1 MSTVAP
7 KVTAVIVSYNTRVDL
22 LRCLDSL
29 AAVGL
34 PLEVVVVDNASADGS
49 AEAVR
54 FGHPAVRLVENL
66 ENVGF
71 ARASNQGLRMARAPY
86 ALLLNSDAVVTAEAV
101 GTLAGVLDA
110 RPEVAVVGPRTL
122 NADGTPQLS
131 FGPDLTPMNE
141 WRQRRL
147 VRGVRR
153 RDPQA
158 LRLADTASRTKHEPD
173 WVSGSCFLARVEA
186 LAGVG
191 FFDEDYF
198 LYEEDVD
205 LCMRLRQAG
214 WRVVFTPA
222 ATIVHHLGRS
232 MEQAP
237 NRSRIEYHR
246 SHLRYYRKHRGPFLT
261 GLLRLYLAGLGTL
274 SWILAA
280 GPGTLRHERRRL
292 AGAICRLG
300 WS

>member
-1 MSTVAP
+1 MSEDAP
-7 KVTAVIVSYNTRVDL
+7 KVSAVVVSYNTRADL
-22 LRCLDSL
+22 LRCLQSL
-29 AAVGL
+29 AAVAL
-34 PLEVVVVDNASADGS
+34 PLEIVVVDNASADGS

-54 FGHPAVRLVENL
+54 THHPAVRLVENP

-86 ALLLNSDAVVTAEAV
+86 ALLLNSDAVVTADAV
-101 GTLAGVLDA
+101 AVLSTLLDE

-122 NADGTPQLS
+122 NPDGTPQVS
-131 FGPDLTPMNE
+131 FGPDLTPSAE

-147 VRGVRR
+147 VLGVKRHEA
-153 RDPQA
+153 DA
-158 LRLADTASRTKHEPD
+158 LRIVDAASRVEHEPD

-191 FFDEDYF
+191 FFDEEFF

-205 LCMRLRQAG
+205 LCVRLRQAG
-214 WRVVFTPA
+214 WRIVFTPR
-222 ATIVHHLGRS
+222 ATVVHHLGRS

-237 NRSRIEYHR
+237 TRSRIEYHR
-246 SHLRYYRKHRGPFLT
+246 SHLRYYRKHRGAILT
-261 GLLRLYLAGLGTL
+261 GLLRLYIAGLGTL
-274 SWILAA
+274 SWILAL
-280 GPGTLRHERRRL
+280 GPGTLRRERRVL
-292 AGAICRLG
+292 AGAVCRLA

>member
-1 MSTVAP
+1 MSEGAP
-7 KVTAVIVSYNTRVDL
+7 KVTAVVVSYNTRADL

-29 AAVGL
+29 SGVPL
-34 PLEVVVVDNASADGS
+34 PLEVVVVDNASADWS
-49 AEAVR
+49 ADAVR
-54 FGHPAVRLVENL
+54 TYHPAVRLVENP

-86 ALLLNSDAVVTAEAV
+86 ALLLNSDAVVTGEAIS
-101 GTLAGVLDA
+101 TLSELLDA
-110 RPEVAVVGPRTL
+110 RPDVAVVGPRTL
-122 NADGTPQLS
+122 NTDGTPQAS
-131 FGPDLTPMNE
+131 FGPDLTPANE

-158 LRLADTASRTKHEPD
+158 LRLVEAASRIEHEPD

-191 FFDEDYF
+191 FFDEAFF

-205 LCMRLRQAG
+205 LCVRLRQAG

-237 NRSRIEYHR
+237 TRSRIEYHR
-246 SHLRYYRKHRGPFLT
+246 SHLRYYRKHRGLLWT
-261 GLLRLYLAGLGTL
+261 GLLRLYFAGLSAG
-274 SWILAA
+274 SWLVAV
-280 GPGTLRHERRRL
+280 GPGSLRRERRRL
-292 AGAICRLG
+292 AGAICRLA